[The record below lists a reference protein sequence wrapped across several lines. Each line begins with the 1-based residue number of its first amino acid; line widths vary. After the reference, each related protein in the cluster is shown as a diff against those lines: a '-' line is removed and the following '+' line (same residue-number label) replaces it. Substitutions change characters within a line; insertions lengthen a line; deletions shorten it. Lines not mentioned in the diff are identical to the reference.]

1 MAPTERV
8 LVVPRAAVMDAR
20 GWHGIRDVDTEAV
33 LATIAAVGRFEP
45 RSAME
50 GDPSFKQV
58 IPYLVLRDG
67 PAWFLM
73 QRTRAGADHRLH
85 DRWSVGVGGHINP
98 GDADIAGGLAREW
111 REELVAGFEPEY
123 RFVGL
128 LNDDTVDVGRVHL
141 GVVFVADAGGR
152 PVAVRETDKLRG
164 GFAPA
169 VAVRAVRDRLETWSR
184 IAFDHLDRAGPEADE
199 RYDGAMAGS
208 APAVPIIG
216 AVGPGAP
223 TRPTTGPGSV
233 RGGHGGQDPHRR

>member
-67 PAWFLM
+67 PDWFLM
-73 QRTRAGADHRLH
+73 QRTRAGADRRLH

-98 GDADIAGGLAREW
+98 GDGDIAGGLAREW

-169 VAVRAVRDRLETWSR
+169 AAVRAVRDRLETWSR

>member
-98 GDADIAGGLAREW
+98 GDGDIAGGLAREW